1 MHFENSYTL
10 FYSMYILDFLI
21 LLIRKIN
28 NNNFNIKSNNF

>member
-1 MHFENSYTL
+1 MYFENSYTL